1 MSNSALIKSSLAK
14 KYWMAFTGLFLCL
27 FLVGHL
33 AGNLQLFLPGYLAK
47 LQFNEYAVFMT
58 TNPAVKILSYT
69 VYISIIFHA
78 VDGVLLTVQNN
89 KARPEKYAMRK
100 PSANSMWSSRNMG
113 ILGTI
118 ILAFIVVHMQ
128 DFWYDYK
135 FGEMPYMTS
144 EDGSAIVL
152 KNGEEVAGASVNADY
167 EVVSSAGKV
176 LGPVMKDLHEE
187 VMVAFQEWWIVLLYV
202 VAMIAIGFHLFHGFQ
217 SAFTTLGLKTPKIE
231 DAIRTLGYGF
241 AIIIPLA
248 FAAIPIYVYLIF

>member
-33 AGNLQLFLPGYLAK
+33 AGNLQLFIEGYAAK
-47 LQFNEYAVFMT
+47 LQFNQYAVFMT
-58 TNPAVKILSYT
+58 TNPAVKILSYV
-69 VYISIIFHA
+69 VYLSIIFHA
-78 VDGVLLTVQNN
+78 IDGLVLTLNN
-89 KARPEKYAMRK
+89 RKARPQGYAKTK

-118 ILAFIVVHMQ
+118 ILAFIVFHMQ

-144 EDGSAIVL
+144 EDGSAMLL
-152 KNGEEVAGASVNADY
+152 KSGEEISGATVNANY
-167 EVVSSAGKV
+167 EVVSSSGEV

-202 VAMIAIGFHLFHGFQ
+202 IGVAAIAFHLWHGFE
-217 SAFTTLGLKTPKIE
+217 SAFTSLGAKTPKVE
-231 DAIRTLGYGF
+231 SAIQKAGYAF
-241 AIIIPLA
+241 SILVPLA
-248 FAAIPIYVYLIF
+248 FAAIPIYIYLIF

>member
-27 FLVGHL
+27 FLIGHL
-33 AGNLQLFLPGYLAK
+33 AGNFQLFIPGYVGK

-58 TNPAVKILSYT
+58 TNPAVKILSYV

-78 VDGVLLTVQNN
+78 IDGVVLTIHNR
-89 KARPEKYAMRK
+89 KARPQGYAKVK
-100 PSANSMWSSRNMG
+100 PSANSIWSSRNMG

-118 ILAFIVVHMQ
+118 ILAFIVFHMQ
-128 DFWYDYK
+128 DFWYDFK

-144 EDGSAIVL
+144 EDGSAILL
-152 KNGEEVAGASVNADY
+152 KSGEEVTGATVNADY
-167 EVVSSAGKV
+167 QVVAESGKI

-202 VAMIAIGFHLFHGFQ
+202 IGVAAISFHLWHGFQ
-217 SAFTTLGLKTPKIE
+217 SAFTSLGLKTPKVE
-231 DAIRTLGYGF
+231 NAIKIAGYGF
-241 AIIIPLA
+241 AVLVPLA
-248 FAAIPIYVYLIF
+248 FAIIPIYIHLIF